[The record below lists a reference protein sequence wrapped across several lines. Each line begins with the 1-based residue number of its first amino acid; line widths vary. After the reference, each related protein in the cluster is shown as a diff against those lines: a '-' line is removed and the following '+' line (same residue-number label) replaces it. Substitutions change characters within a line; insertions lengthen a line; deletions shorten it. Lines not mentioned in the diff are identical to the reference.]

1 MWVRAMKLV
10 EFKRNIVYKSEG
22 IFRLFDG
29 YRDKWDDF
37 YLSEHWAFDKIV
49 SIKKTFG
56 RVLDVGCGMGGLGLA
71 ISSRYPVKEYH
82 GVDIN
87 AQVIDRAKEKQSRF
101 KVPVTLQCED
111 ILKARDLHKES
122 YDTVFSLSCA
132 DWNIET
138 KSIIDRCW
146 QYVKPGG
153 FFVISL
159 RLSSSQGINN
169 IKKSYQPIEWDYKGK
184 PTETA
189 NYVVFNVREFFRMV
203 GAFKP
208 QASNVYGY
216 GYWGAPSKT
225 AVTPYKKLVFGV
237 VIIQKKEIHDKKME
251 IISQFKFPLDL
262 YD

>member
-1 MWVRAMKLV
+1 MMGRVSRS
-10 EFKRNIVYKSEG
+10 NIVYKSAG
-22 IFRLFDG
+22 ISRLFDG

-37 YLSEHWAFDKIV
+37 YLSEAWAFDKIG

-71 ISSRYPVKEYH
+71 ISSRYPLKEYH

-87 AQVIDRAKEKQSRF
+87 AQVIAQARTKQSRF
-101 KVPVTLQCED
+101 NVPVTLQCCD
-111 ILKARDLHKES
+111 VLKARGLHKGS

-138 KSIIDRCW
+138 KAIIDRCW

-159 RLSSSQGINN
+159 RLSPGSGINN
-169 IKKSYQPIEWDYKGK
+169 IKKSYQPIDWDDNGK
-184 PTETA
+184 PTEIA
-189 NYVVFNVREFFRMV
+189 NYVVFNAREFFRMV
-203 GAFKP
+203 KAFKP
-208 QASNVYGY
+208 RPSHVYGY
-216 GYWGAPSKT
+216 GYWGPPSKT

-237 VIIQKKEIHDKKME
+237 VIVQKTDIDDKKGG
-251 IISQFKFPLDL
+251 IAAQLDFPLDL

>member
-1 MWVRAMKLV
+1 MSKTLG
-10 EFKRNIVYKSEG
+10 NIVYESAA
-22 IFRLFDG
+22 ISRLFDG

-37 YLSEHWAFDKIV
+37 YLSERWAFDKIG

-71 ISSRYPVKEYH
+71 ISSRYPLKEYH

-87 AQVIDRAKEKQSRF
+87 AKVIACANEKRSRF
-101 KVPVTLQCED
+101 KVPVTLQCCD
-111 ILKARDLHKES
+111 ILKARGLHKGF

-138 KSIIDRCW
+138 KAIIKRCW
-146 QYVKPGG
+146 QHVKPGG

-159 RLSSSQGINN
+159 RLSPGKGINN
-169 IKKSYQPIEWDYKGK
+169 IKKSYQPIEWDNKGK
-184 PTETA
+184 PIEIA
-189 NYVVFNVREFFRMV
+189 NYVVFNTREFFRMIED
-203 GAFKP
+203 FKP
-208 QASNVYGY
+208 QPSNVYGY
-216 GYWGAPSKT
+216 GYWGLPSKT

-237 VIIQKKEIHDKKME
+237 VIVRKKEVHDKKME
-251 IISQFKFPLDL
+251 ITAQLNFPLDL

>member
-1 MWVRAMKLV
+1 MTNY
-10 EFKRNIVYKSEG
+10 NIRYSGNG
-22 IFRLFDG
+22 IAQWLNGF
-29 YRDKWDDF
+29 RDKWDDF
-37 YLSEHWAFDKIV
+37 YLSERWAFDKIG

-56 RVLDVGCGMGGLGLA
+56 RVLDVGCGMGGLGQA
-71 ISSRYPVKEYH
+71 ISSRYPLKEYH

-87 AQVIDRAKEKQSRF
+87 AQVIARARTKQSRF
-101 KVPVTLQCED
+101 KVPVKLQCCD
-111 ILKARDLHKES
+111 ILKVRGLHKGS

-138 KSIIDRCW
+138 KAMIDRCW

-159 RLSSSQGINN
+159 RLSPEKGINN
-169 IKKSYQPIEWDYKGK
+169 IKKSYQPFEWNDKGK
-184 PTETA
+184 PTEIA

-203 GAFKP
+203 EAFKP
-208 QASNVYGY
+208 RPLNVYGY
-216 GYWGAPSKT
+216 GYWGTPSKT

-237 VIIQKKEIHDKKME
+237 VIVQKTDVHAKKMT
-251 IISQFKFPLDL
+251 IASQMNFPLDL